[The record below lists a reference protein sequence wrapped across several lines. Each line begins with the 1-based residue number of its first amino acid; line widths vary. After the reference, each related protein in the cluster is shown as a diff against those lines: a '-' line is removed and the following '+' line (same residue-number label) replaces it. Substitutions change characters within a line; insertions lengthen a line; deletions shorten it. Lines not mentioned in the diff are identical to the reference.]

1 MFAIQK
7 CVDVMP
13 LTDYGISV
21 TIYDPLASPSGQK
34 EYKLVTSNTVPNQ
47 KFDAVVL
54 AVAHAE
60 FFRHGFIEY
69 KIK

>member
-1 MFAIQK
+1 
-7 CVDVMP
+7 VDVIAA

-21 TIYDPLASPSGQK
+21 TIYDPGQSRSGQK

-47 KFDAVVL
+47 SLMVL

-60 FFRHGFIEY
+60 F
-69 KIK
+69 